1 MPTQTA
7 QMKPIVEEGIRTPEK
22 IRQFVVFALGGEEYG
37 VNIRDVREIVR
48 TGEVTMVP
56 NAPNF
61 IRGIINLRGK
71 IVVVIDLE
79 KRFLLQ
85 REEEYTG
92 KHIIIA
98 EIGESIYGMM
108 VDEVTEVLR
117 LPAEDIKPA
126 PPIITK
132 KINVDYLM
140 GVGTVEERLLILLDL
155 LKVLA
160 EEELVELSEVGGK
173 HYRKIKTKKV
183 EEEVKEEKPVE
194 EVKPEEVKPEEAKPE
209 EVKPE
214 EVEEAK
220 PEVRPEVKPEKP
232 KEVKEVKLKEEKVEA
247 KPAVAK
253 KVEKKPEVKPT
264 KPKITAKKTVE
275 KKK

>member
-1 MPTQTA
+1 MPAQVA
-7 QMKPIVEEGIRTPEK
+7 QMKPIVEEGMKTPEK
-22 IRQFVVFALGGEEYG
+22 LRQFVVFALGGEEYG
-37 VNIRDVREIVR
+37 VNIQDVREIVK
-48 TGEVTMVP
+48 TGEITMVP
-56 NAPNF
+56 NAPEF

-98 EIGESIYGMM
+98 EIGESTYGMM

-117 LPAEDIKPA
+117 MPEKDIKPA

-140 GVGTVEERLLILLDL
+140 GVGSVEERLLILLDL
-155 LKVLA
+155 VKVLS
-160 EEELVELSEVGGK
+160 EEELIELSETGGK

-194 EVKPEEVKPEEAKPE
+194 EVKPEEA
-209 EVKPE
+209 KPE
-214 EVEEAK
+214 EVEEKKEEAK
-220 PEVRPEVKPEKP
+220 PEVKPEVKPEKP
-232 KEVKEVKLKEEKVEA
+232 KLIVKRTKPKEEKVEA
-247 KPAVAK
+247 KPVVAK
-253 KVEKKPEVKPT
+253 KVEKKPEVKT
-264 KPKITAKKTVE
+264 KPKIT
-275 KKK
+275 KKKK